1 MDRLAPTRRPPG
13 RPVGYQR
20 WRELLFLHWTVPAA
34 TLRPLVPRRLAIDEY
49 EGQAFVGLVPFRMEG
64 VRQAWMPE
72 RAALDFLE
80 TNVRTYVHL
89 DGEHPGVY
97 FFSLDAA
104 SRLAVWVARAAWA
117 LPYFFARMEMTLGE
131 GGTEYR
137 LERRSGTRP
146 GLHVRYR
153 PGEPLGPSAPGSLEF
168 FLLERYFLYAE
179 RGGLLR
185 GQVHHMP
192 YPAQRA
198 SVVELHE
205 DLIAS
210 AGLSHPDT
218 APLAHY
224 APGVDVEIFP
234 LVRVPG

>member
-1 MDRLAPTRRPPG
+1 MPERLA
-13 RPVGYQR
+13 
-20 WRELLFLHWTVPAA
+20 L
-34 TLRPLVPRRLAIDEY
+34 DEF
-49 EGQAFVGLVPFRMEG
+49 EGQAFVGLVPFRMQG

-72 RAALDFLE
+72 RSALDFLE

-117 LPYFFARMEMTLGE
+117 LPYFFARMEMTMGE

-137 LERRSGTRP
+137 LERLSGTRP
-146 GLHVRYR
+146 KLDVRYR
-153 PGEPLGPSAPGSLEF
+153 SGPPLGPSVPGSLEF

-179 RGGLLR
+179 RDGLLR
-185 GQVHHMP
+185 GQVHHAP
-192 YPAQRA
+192 YPAHRA
-198 SVVELHE
+198 NVGELHE

-210 AGLSHPDT
+210 AGLPQTAT

-224 APGVDVEIFP
+224 SPGVDVEIFP
-234 LVRVPG
+234 LVRV